1 MDSKEVRTLMEA
13 YASVYFDETMMGES
27 MVRGSNP
34 IPGKTLPQSTPT
46 SNPAPAPTPAK
57 PQLSQR
63 SQAIL
68 SGNSPLSRDPRARGG
83 FDPRFDKKPSAPSTP
98 STSSFAPKPPTPST
112 PTSTPST
119 SSSAPKPPTPST
131 PTSAPKPGGGGGL
144 FGSLDK
150 FARDSAGKLGGE
162 VGAKKGRETAGNIF
176 GIPEK
181 IGRDRGTKKG
191 QEMYD
196 RAKETL
202 GGFLKQ
208 DYEPDVFDIILEYL
222 VAEGYAD
229 TNENALVIM
238 ANMGEEWRQSIVE
251 GFPATPLRP
260 RPGDAGTSGLKLI
273 RTPDGKTG
281 YTNKHAGGEMLPSG
295 TVNKIMS
302 GDLMVKD
309 IKKNTNSN
317 LA

>member
-1 MDSKEVRTLMEA
+1 MNTKTIRNLQEA
-13 YASVYFDETMMGES
+13 YSDVYASQELTEDQIWEEVENWVNALLEEGYDLSDYTWEEMYEEWISNILIDET
-27 MVRGSNP
+27 
-34 IPGKTLPQSTPT
+34 
-46 SNPAPAPTPAK
+46 
-57 PQLSQR
+57 LSQR

-98 STSSFAPKPPTPST
+98 STSSSAPKPPTPST

-208 DYEPDVFDIILEYL
+208 DYEPDAFDIILEYL

-238 ANMGEEWRQSIVE
+238 ANMGEEWKQSIVE
-251 GFPATPLRP
+251 AFPNVK
-260 RPGDAGTSGLKLI
+260 GDLGGPNPIDPITGKAKYKLI
-273 RTPDGKTG
+273 RDPKTG
-281 YTNKHAGGEMLPSG
+281 KPTEIETPGWGTGFGRLPG
-295 TVNKIMS
+295 V
-302 GDLMVKD
+302 
-309 IKKNTNSN
+309 
-317 LA
+317 